1 MLIWT
6 LQHFPMLH
14 SLSPKI
20 LGSNMQELFEQ
31 SYPVKVMEQMNADWQ
46 GKDDRDLFQILNL

>member
-1 MLIWT
+1 
-6 LQHFPMLH
+6 MLH